1 MRFLFRAFIL
11 LVLLAFIGVAAAFY
25 LTSKP
30 YKGFEGERFIDI
42 PKGTSTRGIAAILR
56 KQGVVQ
62 HDWTFLLARA
72 ITPGAKLQAGEYR
85 FRDPASAQEVLNRID
100 RGDIFYLELVVPEG
114 QNMFDIAKDVKRLNV
129 FSDIAFLKTAR
140 NPASILDLDPEAP
153 SLEGYLWPDTYRL
166 KRTTTPAQLCAAMTQ
181 KFRSKWKELNTRAN
195 VHKTVTLASL
205 VEREARVP
213 GDRPLVSS
221 VFHNRLREGMKLD
234 CDPTTVYAALI
245 ENRYR
250 GKIYRSDLDNPSLWN
265 TYKNAGL
272 PPGPIANP
280 GFNSLKAALNPADT
294 HYLYFVVKPD
304 GSGAH
309 IFTGSLAEHAAAT
322 EAYRRAV
329 AK

>member
-1 MRFLFRAFIL
+1 MRFLFRALIL
-11 LVLLAFIGVAAAFY
+11 VVLLAIVGIGSAFY

-30 YKGFEGERFIDI
+30 YQGFEGERFIDI
-42 PKGTSTRGIAAILR
+42 PKGTSTRGIAELLQKA
-56 KQGVVQ
+56 GVVQ
-62 HDWTFLLARA
+62 HGWTFLLARA

-85 FRDPASAQEVLNRID
+85 FNNPASAQEVLNRID

-129 FSDIAFLKTAR
+129 FSDTAFLKAAR

-166 KRTTTPAQLCAAMTQ
+166 KRTTTPVQLCAAMTQ
-181 KFRSKWKELNTRAN
+181 KFRSKWKELHSGAN
-195 VHKTVTLASL
+195 VHKVVTLASL

-221 VFHNRLREGMKLD
+221 VFHNRLKEGMKLD
-234 CDPTTVYAALI
+234 CDPTTVYAALV

-250 GKIYRSDLDNPSLWN
+250 GKIYRSDLANPSLWN

-280 GFNSLKAALNPADT
+280 GFSSLQAALHPADT

-309 IFTGSLAEHAAAT
+309 TFTGSLAEHAAAT
-322 EAYRRAV
+322 EAYRRGLT
-329 AK
+329 K